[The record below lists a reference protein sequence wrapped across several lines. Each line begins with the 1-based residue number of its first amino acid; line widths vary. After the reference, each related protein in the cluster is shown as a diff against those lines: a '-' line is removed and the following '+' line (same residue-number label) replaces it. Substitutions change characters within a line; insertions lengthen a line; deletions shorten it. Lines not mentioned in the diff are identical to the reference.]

1 MTFDLDETNFQSEVL
16 DSPLPVLVDFW
27 AGYCDPCKRLSP
39 VLSQLAEEM
48 AGKAKIGKVDIGSQM
63 PLANRY
69 GVRALPNL
77 LFFKNGEVKDQ
88 FVGAN
93 ITKDQMRAKLEAL
106 M

>member
-1 MTFDLDETNFQSEVL
+1 
-16 DSPLPVLVDFW
+16 
-27 AGYCDPCKRLSP
+27 
-39 VLSQLAEEM
+39 
-48 AGKAKIGKVDIGSQM
+48 M

-69 GVRALPNL
+69 GVRNLPNL
-77 LFFKNGEVKDQ
+77 LFFKNGEVKEQ

>member
-1 MTFDLDETNFQSEVL
+1 MTIVLTETNFQSEVL

-27 AGYCDPCKRLSP
+27 GEYCAPCKKLSP
-39 VLSQLAEEM
+39 VLEQLAGEM

-77 LFFKNGEVKDQ
+77 LFFKNGEIKDQ
-88 FVGAN
+88 FVGAD

-106 M
+106 G